1 MPLPPNEVFMRRI
14 YQLFPAL
21 AHRAFF
27 CFIIGQTISMLGLWM
42 QRLAMSWLV
51 FRLTKSAFLL
61 SIVEFVSLAPIL
73 IFGLMAGAWL
83 ERHDLRKALI
93 TTQALCMVE
102 AALLTFVTF
111 TEAVNY
117 PLLVALSLGLGIIGS
132 FDMTARQSS
141 VSLMVSDP
149 SAVKSAIALN
159 SMAFNISKLVGPSIA
174 GLVIYLW
181 GEGVCF
187 LISSITYLPIIY
199 MLAFQVR
206 LRERVA
212 SHGKKSIV
220 GDIVEGIRHVQSE
233 FFLNHIFRLLAVF
246 CLFGLCYSVLFPM
259 FSTAI
264 LGGGSQT
271 LGWLFGA
278 VGAGAFVGGMVV
290 SVYLPLRRT
299 PVFIARVTSVTA
311 VALIAFSFSETLWI
325 SLVAAFFIGFGITA
339 NNISINTLC
348 QTTSSDDCRSR
359 VISLYIMC
367 TAGLGPVGGL
377 AFGAL
382 ADVIG
387 APRTMLFCALVICAA
402 IVMFTRHLRAIHHSL
417 TQTLAHMR

>member
-1 MPLPPNEVFMRRI
+1 MPRI

-21 AHRAFF
+21 AHRAFLY
-27 CFIIGQTISMLGLWM
+27 FITGQTISMLGQWM

-73 IFGLMAGAWL
+73 VLGLMAGAWL

-93 TTQALCMVE
+93 TTQVLCMLE

-111 TEAVNY
+111 ADMANY
-117 PLLVALSLGLGIIGS
+117 PLIVALSLLLGIIGA
-132 FDMTARQSS
+132 FEMTARQSS
-141 VSLMVSDP
+141 VSLMVSEAK
-149 SAVKSAIALN
+149 AVKSAIALN

-187 LISSITYLPIIY
+187 LVSALTYLPLIY
-199 MLAFQVR
+199 LLTFHVQ
-206 LRERVA
+206 LRERTA
-212 SHGKKSIV
+212 GPGRKSLL
-220 GDIVEGIRHVQSE
+220 GDIIEGIRHVQSV
-233 FFLNHIFRLLAVF
+233 FFLSHIFSLLAAF
-246 CLFGLCYSVLFPM
+246 CFFGLCYSVLFPM

-271 LGWLFGA
+271 LGWLFA
-278 VGAGAFVGGMVV
+278 SVGAGAFFGGVVV
-290 SVYLPLRRT
+290 SIFIRIRRI
-299 PVFIARVTSVTA
+299 P
-311 VALIAFSFSETLWI
+311 ALIARTTTLTAAALIIFSFSENLWL
-325 SLVAAFFIGFGITA
+325 SLGAAFFIGFGITTT
-339 NNISINTLC
+339 NVSVNTLC
-348 QTTSSDDCRSR
+348 QTTSSDDRRSR
-359 VISLYIMC
+359 IISLYVMC

-382 ADVIG
+382 ADIVG
-387 APRTMLFCALVICAA
+387 APHTMLFCALALCVFIVIF
-402 IVMFTRHLRAIHHSL
+402 IRQLRPIHHSL
-417 TQTLAHMR
+417 VQALMR